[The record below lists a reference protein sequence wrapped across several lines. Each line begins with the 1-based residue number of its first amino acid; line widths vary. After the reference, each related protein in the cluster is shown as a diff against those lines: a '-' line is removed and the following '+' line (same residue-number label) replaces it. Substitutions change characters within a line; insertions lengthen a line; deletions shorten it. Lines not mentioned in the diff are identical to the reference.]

1 MSSARDAIIVA
12 AELSQW
18 RRMILCNGPFFLVIL
33 ALSGLINWL
42 GDHAKVFIIAYLA

>member
-18 RRMILCNGPFFLVIL
+18 RRMILCNGPFFSDFGFVWFDQL
-33 ALSGLINWL
+33 AG
-42 GDHAKVFIIAYLA
+42 